1 MESNNTFNYKKVLRK
16 TKRNELKN
24 IIKHTTPA
32 RIFFFVFLMVL
43 CLFYIFLLVWGM
55 YAALKTRTEFIKNSF
70 AWPKDFIGGLNN
82 YSRAWKTMK
91 AGGNSV
97 PTMVFN
103 AVWYAFGVIG
113 VSSFGT
119 IAFAYVMARFDFPL
133 KKTFNAINIFYMMF
147 PIMGSLPAMMKLI
160 LTFGIYD
167 NPLYLLTSVGGFG
180 GGLMI
185 YRVAFRNVPWEF
197 AESAYI
203 DGASHFR
210 VFIQIMFPQIIPLAI
225 SQWIGTFGGV
235 WGDAVT
241 PILYMPSY
249 PTLASG
255 LYTYQIEMERVIDT
269 PMLFAGCII
278 SAIPSLFLFLI
289 GKKFMMNINLSG
301 GLKG

>member
-1 MESNNTFNYKKVLRK
+1 MFANKTNIYRGLIKKARRK
-16 TKRNELKN
+16 RLKRIVKD
-24 IIKHTTPA
+24 TTPA
-32 RIFFFVFLMVL
+32 RVFVFVFLTLL
-43 CLFYIFLLVWGM
+43 CAFYFFLIIWGT
-55 YAALKTRTEFIKNSF
+55 YAALKTRTEFVKNSF
-70 AWPKDFIGGLNN
+70 GWPKDFIKGLGN
-82 YSRAWKTMK
+82 YARAWKTMK
-91 AGGNSV
+91 SGGNSV

-103 AVWYAFGVIG
+103 AVWYALGVIG

-119 IAFAYVMARFDFPL
+119 IYFAYVMARFDFPL
-133 KKTFNAINIFYMMF
+133 KKTFNAINLFYMMF
-147 PIMGSLPAMMKLI
+147 PIMGSLPAFMKLV
-160 LTFGIYD
+160 LTFNIYD
-167 NPLYLLTSVGGFG
+167 SPWYLLTSIGGFG

-203 DGASHFR
+203 DGAGHFR
-210 VFIQIMFPQIIPLAI
+210 VFVQIMFPQIMPLAI
-225 SQWIGTFGGV
+225 AQWIGTFGGV
-235 WGDAVT
+235 WGDAIT
-241 PILYMPSY
+241 PILYLPSY

-278 SAIPSLFLFLI
+278 SAIPSLLLFLV